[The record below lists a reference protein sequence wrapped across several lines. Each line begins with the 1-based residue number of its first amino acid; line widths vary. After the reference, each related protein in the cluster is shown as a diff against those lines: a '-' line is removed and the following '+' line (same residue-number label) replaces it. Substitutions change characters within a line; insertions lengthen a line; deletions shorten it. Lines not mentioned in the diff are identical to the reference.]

1 MISSMTGYGRAAGET
16 ALGHVSIEI
25 KSVNHRFLDS
35 RVRLPR
41 QLSSL
46 EPYVLAHLKNKVSR
60 GRVEVN
66 VTLVSNTANVTP
78 PTLNLDLARHYVRVA
93 EEAGE
98 QLNLPHQVSLDFIL
112 RLPEVL
118 QMVEPEWD
126 VDELWEEL
134 RPILDEAIQSLG
146 RMRDREGESL
156 AEDFTKVIHLMRTHC
171 ARLEVLKVQVVTDFR
186 ERFQARLEN
195 LLNDSGSLDPARL
208 HQEVAIFADRCDVCE
223 ELARLESHLKQF
235 EEIQRRPEPV
245 GRRLDFLIHEMFRE
259 LNTIGSKANHL
270 EVTQIALEMK
280 NCVERLREQ
289 VQNVE

>member
-1 MISSMTGYGRAAGET
+1 MISSMTGYGRGAGET
-16 ALGHVSIEI
+16 ALGHLSIEI
-25 KSVNHRFLDS
+25 KSVNHRYLDS

-46 EPYVLAHLKNKVSR
+46 EPYILAHLKDRLSR

-66 VTLVSNTANVTP
+66 VTLISSSSITTP
-78 PTLNLDLARHYVRVA
+78 PTLNLELAKHYVRVA
-93 EEAGE
+93 EEAGD
-98 QLNLPHQVSLDFIL
+98 QLNIPHQVSLDFIL
-112 RLPEVL
+112 RLPEVI

-126 VDELWEEL
+126 VDDLWEEMK
-134 RPILDEAIQSLG
+134 PVLDEAIGSLES
-146 RMRDREGESL
+146 MRTREGESL
-156 AEDFTKVIHLMRTHC
+156 AADFSKVIQLMREHC
-171 ARLEVLKVQVVTDFR
+171 ERLEVLKDQVIVDFR
-186 ERFQARLEN
+186 ERFQTRLDN
-195 LLNDSGSLDPARL
+195 LLSDNGGLDPARL
-208 HQEVAIFADRCDVCE
+208 HQEVAVFADRCDICE

-235 EEIQRRPEPV
+235 EEIQKRPEPV
-245 GRRLDFLIHEMFRE
+245 GRRLDFLLQEMFRE

>member
-1 MISSMTGYGRAAGET
+1 MTGYGRAAGET
-16 ALGHVSIEI
+16 SLGHVAIEI

-41 QLSSL
+41 QISSL
-46 EPYVLAHLKNKVSR
+46 EPYILAHLKNKISR
-60 GRVEVN
+60 GRIEVN
-66 VTLVSNTANVTP
+66 VTLVTNSSSITP
-78 PTLNLDLARHYVRVA
+78 PTLNLELARHYVRVA
-93 EEAGE
+93 EEAGD
-98 QLNLPHQVSLDFIL
+98 QLNIPHQITLDFVL

-118 QMVEPEWD
+118 QMVETEWD

-134 RPILDEAIQSLG
+134 RKILDEGIDALG
-146 RMRDREGESL
+146 AMRSREGESL
-156 AEDFTKVIHLMRTHC
+156 SADFTNVIALMRRHC
-171 ARLEVLKVQVVTDFR
+171 ARLEVLKDQVVNDFR
-186 ERFQARLEN
+186 ERFQSRLDT
-195 LLNDSGSLDPARL
+195 LLSDNGGLDPARL
-208 HQEVAIFADRCDVCE
+208 HQEVAIFADRCDICE

-235 EEIQRRPEPV
+235 EEIQKRPEPV
-245 GRRLDFLIHEMFRE
+245 GRRLDFLLQEMFRE